1 MQLPQQ
7 QQTSQQ
13 SQQQQQQPPQQ
24 QQSHQQQLSQI
35 HSSTSSTKQSQQ
47 LSIQSQPPSAP
58 STTSTTPVGNGSE
71 QVFYYSPYSVHDSS
85 PQSLPEDQLEQPG
98 EYEYWDDKMEYSDS
112 SLNGTIMTDYDIEE
126 EHCIPRTRPS
136 GQITVVQPVQHQ
148 IVDGQHKY
156 YKVGRMSNGAST
168 ASFTI
173 RERPSNPP
181 QSSTSAASTP
191 TGEAT
196 CAVCGDGCAKLHY
209 GVLACYG
216 CKGFF
221 RRTLTGKYRYV
232 CRFGNNCVVDKFQRN
247 SCRYCRFNRCLEVGM
262 DPKAVRPD
270 RDLTGKQKVPRVRK
284 RAIDDE
290 LINHMMRLQGDDWSR
305 KIPVDAKVLLMQLLN
320 IESKVSKGDQNNSI
334 QGEKYVNNKNISL
347 RELFEQK
354 PNLSGRR
361 TEMRYEPYRM
371 ARSEELSKIA
381 HRGAI
386 AAVDWVDSLA
396 EIGDFADTEDKISLV
411 KACYAPLTIFNFS
424 ARTAQNTKNPDI
436 LCLCSYSY
444 VPRKLPPEFNGTNHL
459 SNNLIDRTLNELVA
473 PLRKLNLR
481 EEEVVP
487 LKAIIILN
495 NTAKGLSPQAQEQ
508 VFELR
513 NKIQDM
519 LFQVVKELHH
529 PIYNPSSRF
538 GNLLLLL
545 PTITTLSG
553 VMCENMQFCQVFGQR
568 SNLEPLLTELFN
580 DPNDQSGQTDT
591 MSPPLFDGTEVNLQP
606 FFQDNFSKC
615 PQTTSVEK
623 NDVCTQTEPENCL
636 SPMNS
641 LSSISLISSM
651 SSSEHGRNRSPSIE
665 ILQNDELQEVVNL
678 ESFESIF
685 EELNNPEFSPE
696 NLFDHNQDI
705 FNMNH
710 GPL

>member
-1 MQLPQQ
+1 MTRTRTFYLVPAATSSAQPRVVRRVQLPFAKQV
-7 QQTSQQ
+7 Q
-13 SQQQQQQPPQQ
+13 SQVVQQPLPVV
-24 QQSHQQQLSQI
+24 
-35 HSSTSSTKQSQQ
+35 
-47 LSIQSQPPSAP
+47 PAP
-58 STTSTTPVGNGSE
+58 STPKKTV
-71 QVFYYSPYSVHDSS
+71 YYSPYSAGNDS
-85 PQSLPEDQLEQPG
+85 PQSLPEDQLDPYQSMDYEQDG
-98 EYEYWDDKMEYSDS
+98 SDGS
-112 SLNGTIMTDYDIEE
+112 TANFLADYDLDGE
-126 EHCIPRTRPS
+126 TYSTNQSSNPS
-136 GQITVVQPVQHQ
+136 QMTVVQPFQHQ
-148 IVDGQHKY
+148 IIDSHQKY
-156 YKVGRMSNGAST
+156 YKNQRMPNGSST
-168 ASFTI
+168 TTSSFAI
-173 RERPSNPP
+173 RERASNS
-181 QSSTSAASTP
+181 QSTSSSLAN
-191 TGEAT
+191 GETT

-232 CRFGNNCVVDKFQRN
+232 CRFGNNCVVDKYQRN
-247 SCRYCRFNRCLEVGM
+247 SCRFCRFNRCLEVGM

-284 RAIDDE
+284 RQIDEE

-320 IESKVSKGDQNNSI
+320 IESKVCKGDQNSDASSDKLNSSSN
-334 QGEKYVNNKNISL
+334 VSL

-354 PNLSGRR
+354 PNLGGRR
-361 TEMRYEPYRM
+361 TEMCYEPYRM
-371 ARSEELSKIA
+371 ARPEELSKIA

-386 AAVDWVDSLA
+386 AAVDWVDCLA
-396 EIGDFADTEDKISLV
+396 EIGEFVDTEDKIALV

-424 ARTAQNTKNPDI
+424 ARTAQYTKNPDI

-495 NTAKGLSPQAQEQ
+495 SNAKGLSPQAQQQ
-508 VFELR
+508 VSELR
-513 NKIQDM
+513 DKIQDM

-553 VMCENMQFCQVFGQR
+553 VMCENMQFCQVFGTR
-568 SNLEPLLTELFN
+568 HNTEPLLNELF
-580 DPNDQSGQTDT
+580 DDQNENNSSGINIT
-591 MSPPLFDGTEVNLQP
+591 PPMFDGADITLQSI
-606 FFQDNFSKC
+606 SKII
-615 PQTTSVEK
+615 PTNSAEK
-623 NDVCTQTEPENCL
+623 NDMSTQTEPEHCL

-641 LSSISLISSM
+641 ISSASLISSM
-651 SSSEHGRNRSPSIE
+651 SSSENGRNRSPSIDQSDE
-665 ILQNDELQEVVNL
+665 HDPLNGVCFDNFDSFLDDTLNDT
-678 ESFESIF
+678 S
-685 EELNNPEFSPE
+685 FSPG
-696 NLFDHNQDI
+696 NLLDNTQDLFDLVHQC
-705 FNMNH
+705 
-710 GPL
+710 